1 MNFPNRTAVITGA
14 CGGIGRVLCSH
25 FAAAGVRVAAAD
37 VNSQVLEK
45 AQSEWRKDGLNIRGY
60 VLDVASRES
69 VESAVGEIDRDFGK
83 IDILINNAGA
93 WEHLDSQ
100 GQHFLETMPEEEW
113 IRIIEINL
121 YGTIRCMQAVLPGM
135 VARQYGRIVNI
146 SSIAG
151 LVGLPGYAD
160 YSAAK
165 AAITMLTKTVS
176 MENAK
181 RGITAN
187 CVSPGMIASGPVA
200 PNDGT
205 WLGRDGAPDE
215 VARAVLFLAADESSY
230 ITGVDFPVDG
240 GRVLGPHGA
249 TM

>member
-1 MNFPNRTAVITGA
+1 MNFANRTAVITGA
-14 CGGIGRVLCSH
+14 CGDIGRALCRQ
-25 FAAAGVRVAAAD
+25 FAEAGVRVAATDVRAD
-37 VNSQVLEK
+37 AVEK
-45 AQSEWRKDGLNIRGY
+45 AASAWLQEGLNIQGY
-60 VLDVASRES
+60 VLDVTSRES
-69 VESAVGEIDRDFGK
+69 VESAIQEIERDFGK
-83 IDILINNAGA
+83 IDILVNNAGV
-93 WEHLDSQ
+93 WEHQKSQ
-100 GQHFLETMPEEEW
+100 GPHHLEAMPEEEW

-135 VARQYGRIVNI
+135 VARRYGRVVNI

-165 AAITMLTKTVS
+165 AAITMLTKTAA

-181 RGITAN
+181 RGITVN
-187 CVSPGMIASGPVA
+187 CVSPGMITGAPVG

-215 VARAVLFLAADESSY
+215 VARAVVFLAADASSY
-230 ITGVDFPVDG
+230 ITGVDLPVDG